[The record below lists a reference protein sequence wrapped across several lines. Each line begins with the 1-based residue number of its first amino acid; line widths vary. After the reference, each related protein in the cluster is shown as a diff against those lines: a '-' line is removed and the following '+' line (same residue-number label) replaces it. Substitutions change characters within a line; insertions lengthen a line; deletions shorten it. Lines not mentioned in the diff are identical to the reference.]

1 MRLSAPPL
9 NPALTALRWLRYRP
23 MFDKFERMSGEE
35 RIDTPYFA
43 ELESPRQIGM
53 RAMACAADAADA
65 LLDGGC
71 ESAPPGAVPTALLL
85 THSTVLES
93 VLVSLSR
100 LLLARSVPVVSA
112 AAFSSD
118 AAAASPGK
126 CRRRQAA
133 QFGKHFESVHTVN
146 LAHMAV
152 LGTAE
157 EGAQGRAWRWVLESL
172 SGIECE
178 DAATYR
184 PAPA

>member
-1 MRLSAPPL
+1 
-9 NPALTALRWLRYRP
+9 

-35 RIDTPYFA
+35 RIDTPYFP

-93 VLVSLSR
+93 VLVSLE
-100 LLLARSVPVVSA
+100 A
-112 AAFSSD
+112 AAFSD

-157 EGAQGRAWRWVLESL
+157 EGAQGRAWRWGLESL
-172 SGIECE
+172 SGIDCE